1 MKKIFII
8 CFVFIMAFLNT
19 INAAFLDEIFQDVNV
34 SGKMQYRFEYN
45 SPKDRN
51 DKSHQRIKIP
61 TH

>member
-8 CFVFIMAFLNT
+8 CFIFIMAFLNT

-34 SGKMQYRFEYN
+34 SGKIQYRFEYN
-45 SPKDRN
+45 NPKN

>member
-1 MKKIFII
+1 MKKIFITCLI
-8 CFVFIMAFLNT
+8 FIMIFLN
-19 INAAFLDEIFQDVNV
+19 IIHAAPLDEIFQDVNV

-45 SPKDRN
+45 NPKN